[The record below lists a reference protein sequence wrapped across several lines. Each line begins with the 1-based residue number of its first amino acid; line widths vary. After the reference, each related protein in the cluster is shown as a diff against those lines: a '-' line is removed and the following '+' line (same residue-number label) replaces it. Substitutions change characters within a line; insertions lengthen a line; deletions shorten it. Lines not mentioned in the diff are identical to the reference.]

1 MSYEDFLPQGEKWI
15 GLDRFWVIEV
25 ENIVLGTVSSPYYW
39 EHEPSKWLEVGTVFH
54 EAGSWGK
61 GLGEKLGMQ
70 IEARI
75 RKVRYYDGHHY
86 DSIRMGV
93 LRERWEENS

>member
-15 GLDRFWVIEV
+15 GLDHFWVIVV
-25 ENIVLGTVSSPYYW
+25 ENIVRGIVSYYW
-39 EHEPSKWLEVGTVFH
+39 EHEPFKWLEVGTVFH

-61 GLGEKLGMQ
+61 GLGEKLGLQ
-70 IEARI
+70 VEARI

-93 LRERWEENS
+93 LREKWEENP